1 VVIDLHT
8 HTTCSDGTDSPS
20 QLVERTAAL
29 GVDVLGLTDH
39 DTFDGWAEA
48 VAVLPPSMTLVPG
61 VEVSAVWHD
70 EESRIGV
77 HILGYLPDA
86 ADLALSGALAR
97 LRESRDRRGRIMV
110 DRLVEAG
117 YPITWSQVWE
127 HAAGGAVGRPHIARA
142 LVDASVVDSVSS
154 AFAGLLNSASRYYVH
169 KDDIPAVE
177 AVALIGAAGGVSAL
191 AHSLA
196 RRRGAVIGDA
206 AIAELAAVGLAAV
219 EVDHPDHSPED
230 RIHLAGVAAD
240 LGLIRL
246 GSSDY
251 HGANK
256 PTPLAACTTAPEAYE
271 ALLLRARHSA
281 VLG

>member
-1 VVIDLHT
+1 MVIDLHA
-8 HTTCSDGTDSPS
+8 HTTRSDGTDSPT
-20 QLVERTAAL
+20 QLVERAAAL

-48 VAVLPPSMTLVPG
+48 VAALPPGMTLVPG
-61 VEVSAVWHD
+61 VEVSAVWH
-70 EESRIGV
+70 EPEFRIGV
-77 HILGYLPDA
+77 HILGYLPDPT
-86 ADLALSGALAR
+86 DPALSGALAR
-97 LRESRDRRGRIMV
+97 LRDSRDRRARIMV

-117 YPITWSQVWE
+117 YPITWSQVCE
-127 HAAGGAVGRPHIARA
+127 HAAHGAVGRPHIARA

-154 AFAGLLNSASRYYVH
+154 AFAELLNSASPYYVH
-169 KDDIPAVE
+169 KDDIPALE

-196 RRRGAVIGDA
+196 RLRGAVIGDA
-206 AIAELAAVGLAAV
+206 DIAELAAAGLAAV

-230 RIHLAGVAAD
+230 RTRLAGVAAE

-256 PTPLAACTTAPEAYE
+256 PTPLAACTTTPEAYE
-271 ALLLRARHSA
+271 ALVARARHPA
-281 VLG
+281 VVG